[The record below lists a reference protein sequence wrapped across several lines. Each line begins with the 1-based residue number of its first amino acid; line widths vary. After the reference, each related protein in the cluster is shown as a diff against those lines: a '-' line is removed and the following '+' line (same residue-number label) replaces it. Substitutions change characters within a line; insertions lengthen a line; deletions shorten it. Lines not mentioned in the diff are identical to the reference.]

1 MKRFFLK
8 TAYLLGQESK
18 CVSKQVGCVIAK
30 DKRIISTG
38 INGTPPGYK
47 NCSDQFPNYD
57 PKVDREKHHLW
68 SKIYETH
75 AEINAI
81 AYAARNDIGIDGA
94 ELYTILQPCDD
105 CLKSIIAAGIKKI
118 YYVNSYDKASSNNE
132 LWDQIEYEK
141 VEDPELLAWIEQ
153 QNKYFCEN
161 KWHDNIND
169 INYKLVVSRIREAL
183 KDYIIEHKIK
193 SLVLGVSGGLDSCV
207 CAVLAK
213 PVCDELDIPLI
224 GRSLPTVSN
233 TDDEKERAKRT
244 GKLFCTEFKEDK
256 SIDIIRRSFRD
267 VNLNPRPSILEYSVE
282 HMTKWKIRE
291 GNIQARLRM
300 IYLYNIAAETSGM
313 VLGTDNYTEYLLGF
327 WTIHGNP
334 GDYGMIAELWKT
346 EVYDMAEWLANN
358 ECEGE
363 ASKIIMDTI
372 NAMATDGLGVSDGG
386 DMEQILPGRKITS
399 REGYKEIDKILR
411 IWENLHT
418 LGSTQKAII
427 TLAYENHPAIK
438 RYLGTAFK
446 RNHPVNI
453 KRKTLIP

>member
-1 MKRFFLK
+1 
-8 TAYLLGQESK
+8 
-18 CVSKQVGCVIAK
+18 
-30 DKRIISTG
+30 
-38 INGTPPGYK
+38 
-47 NCSDQFPNYD
+47 
-57 PKVDREKHHLW
+57 
-68 SKIYETH
+68 
-75 AEINAI
+75 
-81 AYAARNDIGIDGA
+81 
-94 ELYTILQPCDD
+94 
-105 CLKSIIAAGIKKI
+105 
-118 YYVNSYDKASSNNE
+118 
-132 LWDQIEYEK
+132 
-141 VEDPELLAWIEQ
+141 
-153 QNKYFCEN
+153 
-161 KWHDNIND
+161 
-169 INYKLVVSRIREAL
+169 
-183 KDYIIEHKIK
+183 
-193 SLVLGVSGGLDSCV
+193 
-207 CAVLAK
+207 
-213 PVCDELDIPLI
+213 
-224 GRSLPTVSN
+224 
-233 TDDEKERAKRT
+233 
-244 GKLFCTEFKEDK
+244 
-256 SIDIIRRSFRD
+256 
-267 VNLNPRPSILEYSVE
+267 
-282 HMTKWKIRE
+282 
-291 GNIQARLRM
+291 M